1 MFDSCVVAE
10 AIGTGFEADGVD
22 SVVEVEMRSTAQ
34 PLPDKVGI
42 IHGKYLLGSNES
54 QLIYLTRAS
63 GYRLISMEVL
73 GRVCSEDAKSSKVRD
88 AELVAA
94 SVPFVV

>member
-1 MFDSCVVAE
+1 MLAAVVE
-10 AIGTGFEADGVD
+10 GAIGSGFEGC
-22 SVVEVEMRSTAQ
+22 SQ

-73 GRVCSEDAKSSKVRD
+73 GRVCSEDAKSSEARD

-94 SVPFVV
+94 SVPFEV